1 MKALLKGK
9 KDGKV
14 VVENIK
20 PKITGGKH
28 KVIDEHFTDSAEF
41 KETDEGSI
49 TE

>member
-20 PKITGGKH
+20 PKMSGGKR

-41 KETDEGSI
+41 KETKDGSI
-49 TE
+49 SE